1 MGIVKIFQ
9 ILIPTFC
16 LIGSI
21 WFMGL
26 YVFLIHSLVI
36 YELMGSVVIRIGTVV
51 VWAEQGV
58 NFCSFKLL

>member
-1 MGIVKIFQ
+1 
-9 ILIPTFC
+9 
-16 LIGSI
+16 
-21 WFMGL
+21 MGL
-26 YVFLIHSLVI
+26 DVFLIHSLVI